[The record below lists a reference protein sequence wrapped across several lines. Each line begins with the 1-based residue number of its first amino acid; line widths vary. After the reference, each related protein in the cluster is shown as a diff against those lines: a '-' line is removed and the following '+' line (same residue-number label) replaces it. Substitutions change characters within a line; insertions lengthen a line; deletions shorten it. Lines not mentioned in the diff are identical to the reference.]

1 MTRSEEVMAVDTSTH
16 NLLVGLAAIEARQST
31 FSEQLE
37 DLGERNIERFE
48 ALVDRLDER
57 HKALLERI
65 ETRERHITEALER
78 LSTALPPIVARV
90 EELERAKTR
99 LLAIGTG
106 GGILTTAA
114 AWAIEVLTRQ

>member
-1 MTRSEEVMAVDTSTH
+1 MTQSEEAMAVDTGVHS
-16 NLLVGLAAIEARQST
+16 LLVGLAAVEARQAT
-31 FSEQLE
+31 FSQQLE
-37 DLGERNIERFE
+37 DQGERNIERFE

-57 HKALLERI
+57 HKALLDRI
-65 ETRERHITEALER
+65 ENREKHITETLER
-78 LSTALPPIVARV
+78 LASALPPLTARV
-90 EELERAKTR
+90 EELERAKTK